1 MKEFWVRLPF
11 AEKVKFILSII
22 AGIAGVVFATLN
34 WNATNVHVLV
44 RETTAPLTVIIVFS
58 MLIGYVF
65 GYIPH
70 LSTLRKKQHELDEVR
85 SELDELKKM

>member
-1 MKEFWVRLPF
+1 MKQFWVSLPIS
-11 AEKVKFILSII
+11 EKVKFVVSII

-34 WNATNVHVLV
+34 WNSTTVHVLV
-44 RETTAPLTVIIVFS
+44 KETQAPLTVIIVFS

-70 LSTLRKKQHELDEVR
+70 QSKLRRKQRELEEIQNELDQ
-85 SELDELKKM
+85 LKKA